1 VTNPATATSVTLNTI
16 VDDPDN
22 NVNTVNSTTYQ
33 ASAICAKTVL
43 APGGDSTTCSFTR
56 TITGDAGQSFT
67 DNACVNAT
75 DQNGNPVGPTCNT
88 ATVSIKDVL
97 PTAAVTKTAD
107 SVVCA
112 DVKYRVKVEN
122 TDTVESLTLSTLNDD
137 KFGNIANY
145 AGGVPALGTKVVSST
160 CAVPQSIA
168 KSDKYECSFVALVC
182 RVDFPHTNTLTGT
195 LSDNDGNTVSPSP
208 TGSATVND
216 VTLQ

>member
-1 VTNPATATSVTLNTI
+1 VTLNTI

-22 NVNTVNSTTYQ
+22 DVNTANSTTYQ

-67 DNACVNAT
+67 DKACVNAT
-75 DQNGNPVGPTCNT
+75 DQNGNPVGPTCST
-88 ATVSIKDVL
+88 ASVSIGDVK

-107 SVVCA
+107 SIVCA
-112 DVKYRVKVEN
+112 DVKYLVKVEN

-137 KFGNIANY
+137 KFGNVANY
-145 AGGVPALGTKVVSST
+145 TGGVPALGTKVVSSA
-160 CAVPQSIA
+160 CSVPQSIA
-168 KSDKYECSFVALVC
+168 ASGKYECSFVALLC
-182 RVDFPHTNTLTGT
+182 RVGDGFPHTNTLTGT
-195 LSDNDGNTVSPSP
+195 LSDNDKNTITPS
-208 TGSATVND
+208 GSATVTD